1 MTEKLLA
8 LSLFLEIL
16 IDDISES
23 SYDDCIFDAGGN
35 REYLVCTDEEADQKW
50 DESLDSYLE
59 QCIFPELPDN
69 IVMYFDCD
77 SWKRDARM
85 MDGRGHSLS
94 HYDGNEDE
102 FSTIENEEYL
112 FELLA
117 EFYEVEAD
125 DIFAISNDKYEKL
138 LAEFLDHYDIALTN
152 ETFYIYRLS

>member
-35 REYLVCTDEEADQKW
+35 EYLVCTDEEADQKW
-50 DESLDSYLE
+50 EESLDSYLDD
-59 QCIFPELPDN
+59 CILPELGE
-69 IVMYFDCD
+69 ILQCYFDRD
-77 SWKRDARM
+77 GWKRDAK

-102 FSTIENEEYL
+102 FSTIKNEEYL